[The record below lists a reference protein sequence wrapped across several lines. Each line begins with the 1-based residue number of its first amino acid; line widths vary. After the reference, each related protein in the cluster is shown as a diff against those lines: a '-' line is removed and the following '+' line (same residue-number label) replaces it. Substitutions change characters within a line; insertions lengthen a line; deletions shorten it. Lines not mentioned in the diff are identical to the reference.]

1 MKLAHSPWIVVLAG
15 GSGTRLWR
23 LTRRDDGVAVP
34 KQFCSLAGGRSLLR
48 ETVERA
54 LQLAPR
60 ERIVAVVA
68 QEHAVWWREQLA
80 DLPAENVLVQA
91 SNRGTAVALLLAAA
105 TILLRDPRARLLV
118 MPSDHFVRSPRVL
131 LATMLRALHRTA
143 VDRQRLLL
151 LGIEPEGPD
160 TEYGW
165 IVPGEVQQGIAAVIR
180 FVEKPPLAE
189 AQALLQQGA
198 VWHSFLVATDAAC
211 LWQLG
216 AERAPAATAAV
227 TAWAALPKGERLA
240 GFVAPAGLPSFD
252 FARDLLPSAEARL
265 GMLRVPPCG
274 WTDLGTE
281 QRLAECVASLREIAA
296 APPSAQ
302 SAAAIDLAAA
312 LRAHPIGAR

>member
-15 GSGTRLWR
+15 GSGTRLSR
-23 LTRRDDGVAVP
+23 LTRRGDGVAVP
-34 KQFCSLAGGRSLLR
+34 KQFCSLVGGRSLLR
-48 ETVERA
+48 ETIDRA

-80 DLPAENVLVQA
+80 DLLHENVLVQA
-91 SNRGTAVALLLAAA
+91 HNRGTAVALLLAAA
-105 TILLRDPRARLLV
+105 AIRVRDPRARLLV
-118 MPSDHFVRSPRVL
+118 MPSDHYVRSPRVL

-143 VDRQRLLL
+143 LDRQRVLL

-165 IVPGEVQQGIAAVIR
+165 IVPGELQHGVAAVVR

-189 AQALLQQGA
+189 AQALLQAGA

-216 AERAPAATAAV
+216 AERAPAAAAAV
-227 TAWAALPKGERLA
+227 TAWAALPAAERQA
-240 GFVAPAGLPSFD
+240 GFSAPVGMPSFD
-252 FARDLLPSAEARL
+252 FARDLLPGAEARL
-265 GMLRVPPCG
+265 GLLRVPPCG

-281 QRLAECVASLREIAA
+281 QRLAECVASLREVAPA
-296 APPSAQ
+296 APAPP
-302 SAAAIDLAAA
+302 AAVDLAAA
-312 LRAHPIGAR
+312 LRSHPIGAR